1 MTINFASVTYDTMIT
16 NFSKTLSRTP
26 VTKTVGNISGDE
38 TLSDG
43 TPVNILGAFF
53 RKEDSWS
60 QDKEGLFQGADSVLM
75 VKSTVTINK
84 DDKLTYTYKDEND
97 ADVSQDYRVDKV
109 IARPL
114 GTTFFYKVARCF
126 LI

>member
-1 MTINFASVTYDTMIT
+1 MTINLTNVPFSTMIT

-38 TLSDG
+38 TLSEG
-43 TPVNILGAFF
+43 TPVNISGAFHS
-53 RKEDSWS
+53 KEDSWS

-84 DDKLTYTYKDEND
+84 DDKLAYDSEN
-97 ADVSQDYRVDKV
+97 YRVDKV
-109 IARPL
+109 TTRRL
-114 GTTFFYKVARCF
+114 GTTVFYKVARCF